1 MAERKGCID
10 QLERE
15 QILKAKKFSI
25 LEVLKKRKSKGNNNS
40 FAFNIRY
47 HPVPLKL
54 KNVLSEIHLLLTP
67 DTEH

>member
-25 LEVLKKRKSKGNNNS
+25 LEVLKKRRSKGNNNS
-40 FAFNIRY
+40 SAFNIRY